1 MPFLVDG
8 NPSPSDVSDAIN
20 YLLANL
26 SPGTPAGSQVV
37 NNNTTTGFI
46 TNTGG
51 DLLQYQYRYISIRY
65 ADDPEGLNFSD
76 NPFSRLYF
84 GIYNSDSVGEST
96 NPADY
101 TWFEATGGFGGT
113 KVLWVVTSGGRH
125 ATFAVSQESPDT
137 NQNWRI
143 VPNRSIDLDNP
154 FAVFNQFMSV
164 KFATN
169 SIGTT
174 DFGDTITNAT
184 YYGVATSSDGSTSTN
199 PADYEWSPFAFGTT
213 YSLFYRT
220 FGGRNISF
228 APALFQP
235 LGNIKFVPG
244 TVLNLDVVTLGS
256 VNSLGIISLTPLVIE
271 SPFRYL
277 LVQYATSE
285 TGAGLSTNPTGKTFF
300 GLQASDVL
308 TIDTNPAD
316 YQFFS
321 AGGTFLTDVNLWART
336 TGGTTA
342 TISLT
347 LEAPDPSGWQNITA
361 QTVSSYPNIDV
372 YARSGTVVVD
382 VTSPTA
388 GRLGF
393 SSVDS
398 NGIVNLNLDPYGQ
411 GKNTGG
417 FTIIPAA
424 VASITFDEFG
434 RVVQS
439 GALDQ
444 VRFSSMLT
452 TATSGQTVF
461 TFSNL
466 QPDQIMVFRNGSFLV
481 PTTDYTRTS
490 TNVTFTNACTV
501 GDKIAIYY
509 IRLIDGT
516 TSAEKVP
523 FVTSTQT
530 LTAGQTT
537 IVTAFPDGSEVIF
550 INGVMIGDTDYG
562 YIGASSGYTLSTAST
577 GGTCTVVSFSF
588 NNGNTLIFS
597 ENYTVTNFANAN
609 ISFPTQFYR
618 NSHLM
623 WLNGCLMRPGADYT
637 MAGAAPLINS
647 ATLIG
652 ALSFSGQP
660 VQFVSFNS
668 AGEASASSVSAA
680 GVLGMDMP
688 VVIDSPPTILDMFEA
703 MQAELDKLKYEVE
716 VLKGIQ

>member
-8 NPSPSDVSDAIN
+8 NPTPSDVSDAIN

-26 SPGTPAGSQVV
+26 APGTPAGSDTV

-46 TNTGG
+46 SNTRG
-51 DLLQYQYRYISIRY
+51 DLIQYQYRYIGIRY
-65 ADDPEGLNFSD
+65 ADSPEGLNFSD

-84 GIYNSDSVGEST
+84 GINNTDTVSESS

-101 TWFEATGGFGGT
+101 TWFEATGGFGST
-113 KVLWVVTSGGRH
+113 KVLWIVTSGGRH

-143 VPNRSIDLDNP
+143 VPNRSVDLDNP
-154 FAVFNQFMSV
+154 FATFNQFMSI

-174 DFGDTITNAT
+174 GFGDTITNAT
-184 YYGVATSSDGSTSTN
+184 YYGVSTSVDGSTSLDPT
-199 PADYEWSPFAFGTT
+199 DYEWSPYPFGTT

-235 LGNIKFVPG
+235 IGNIKYVPG
-244 TVLNLDVVTLGS
+244 TVLNLDVVTLGA
-256 VNSLGIISLTPLVIE
+256 VNSLGIISLTPFVVE

-277 LVQYATSE
+277 LVQYGTSE
-285 TGAGLSTNPTGKTFF
+285 NGAGISTDPTGKTYF

-316 YQFFS
+316 YQWFA

-342 TISLT
+342 TLSLT
-347 LEAPDPSGWQNITA
+347 LEAPDTSGWQDITG
-361 QTVSSYPNIDV
+361 QTTSLYPNIDV
-372 YARSGTVVVD
+372 YARSGIVVVD

-388 GRLGF
+388 GRIGF

-411 GKNTGG
+411 GRDTGG
-417 FTIIPAA
+417 FTINPAA

-444 VRFSSMLT
+444 VRYSSMLT
-452 TATSGQTVF
+452 TATAGQTVF
-461 TFSNL
+461 TFSNP
-466 QPDQIMVFRNGSFLV
+466 QPNQVLAFRNGAFLV
-481 PTTDYTRTS
+481 PGSDFTRTS
-490 TNVTFTNACTV
+490 STVTFTSPCVLN
-501 GDKIAIYY
+501 DKIALYY
-509 IRLIDGT
+509 IRLIDGG
-516 TSAEKVP
+516 TSADKVP

-530 LTAGQTT
+530 LTSGQTEIIT
-537 IVTAFPDGSEVIF
+537 SYVDGSEVLF
-550 INGVMIGDTDYG
+550 LNGALLVDTDYG
-562 YIGASSGYTLSTAST
+562 YRGTNTGYILNTAST
-577 GGTCTVVSFSF
+577 GGTFTAVAFSF
-588 NNGNTLIFS
+588 NNGNVLIFA
-597 ENYTVTNFANAN
+597 ENFTTTNFASTAV
-609 ISFPTQFYR
+609 SFPTQFYR

-623 WLNGCLMRPGADYT
+623 WLNGCLLRPGSDYT
-637 MAGAAPLINS
+637 MSGVASLINS
-647 ATLIG
+647 LTLVG
-652 ALSFSGQP
+652 SLSFSGQP

-668 AGEASASSVSAA
+668 TGEASMSSLSSA
-680 GVLGMDMP
+680 GVIGMDMP
-688 VVIDSPPTILDMFEA
+688 VVIDREPTMLDMFQA
-703 MQAELDKLKYEVE
+703 MQTELDKLKSEVE
-716 VLKGIQ
+716 ILKGIR

>member
-8 NPSPSDVSDAIN
+8 NPSASDISDAVN

-26 SPGTPAGSQVV
+26 APGTPAGSDVV
-37 NNNTTTGFI
+37 NNNTSTGFI
-46 TNTGG
+46 SNTRG
-51 DLLQYQYRYISIRY
+51 DLLQYQYRYIGIRY
-65 ADDPEGLNFSD
+65 ADNPEGLNFSD

-84 GIYNSDSVGEST
+84 GIYNSDTVSESN
-96 NPADY
+96 NPVDY
-101 TWFEATGGFGGT
+101 TWFEATGGFGST
-113 KVLWVVTSGGRH
+113 KVLWIVTAGGRH

-143 VPNRSIDLDNP
+143 VPNRSVDLDNP
-154 FAVFNQFMSV
+154 FAAFNQFMSV

-174 DFGDTITNAT
+174 GFGDTITNAT
-184 YYGVATSSDGSTSTN
+184 YYGVSTSSDGSTSLDPT
-199 PADYEWSPFAFGTT
+199 DYEWSPFAFGTT

-235 LGNIKFVPG
+235 IGNIKFVPG
-244 TVLNLDVVTLGS
+244 TVLNLDVVTLGAT
-256 VNSLGIISLTPLVIE
+256 NSLGIISLTPFVVE

-285 TGAGLSTNPTGKTFF
+285 TGTGISTNPAGKTFF

-316 YQFFS
+316 YQWFA
-321 AGGTFLTDVNLWART
+321 AGGTFLTGVNLWART

-342 TISLT
+342 TLSLT
-347 LEAPDPSGWQNITA
+347 LEAPDTSGWQNITA
-361 QTVSSYPNIDV
+361 QTTTPYPNIDV
-372 YARSGTVVVD
+372 YARSGVVVVD

-388 GRLGF
+388 GRIGF

-411 GKNTGG
+411 GRDTGG
-417 FTIIPAA
+417 FTINPAA

-444 VRFSSMLT
+444 VRYSSMLT
-452 TATSGQTVF
+452 TATAGQTVF

-466 QPDQIMVFRNGSFLV
+466 QTNQILVFRNGCFLV
-481 PTTDYTRTS
+481 PGTDFTRT
-490 TNVTFTNACTV
+490 TTTVTFASACAV
-501 GDKIAIYY
+501 GDKVAIYY

-516 TSAEKVP
+516 TSADKVP

-530 LTAGQTT
+530 LTSGQTEIIT
-537 IVTAFPDGSEVIF
+537 SYVDGSEVLF
-550 INGVMIGDTDYG
+550 LNGALLVDTDYG
-562 YIGASSGYTLSTAST
+562 YRGANTGYILNTASV
-577 GGTCTVVSFSF
+577 GGTFTAVSFSF
-588 NNGNTLIFS
+588 NNGNVLIFS
-597 ENYTVTNFANAN
+597 ENFTTTNFASSNV
-609 ISFPTQFYR
+609 SFPTQFYR

-623 WLNGCLMRPGADYT
+623 WLNGCLLRPGSDYT
-637 MAGAAPLINS
+637 MSGVASLINS
-647 ATLIG
+647 LTLVG
-652 ALSFSGQP
+652 SLTFSGQP

-668 AGEASASSVSAA
+668 AGEASASSISAA

-688 VVIDSPPTILDMFEA
+688 VVIDREPTMLEMFQA
-703 MQAELDKLKYEVE
+703 MQTELDKLKFEVE
-716 VLKGIQ
+716 MLKGIQ